1 MNEYQIMVNRAM
13 DCDEMDRAQVY
24 ATLAVAAATE
34 RLAIAQEV
42 RNDLLRESNAM
53 QAAGSAIYKEHVE
66 FQQAIFKGVND
77 ETTT

>member
-34 RLAIAQEV
+34 RLAIAQERANELAQRPSENETL
-42 RNDLLRESNAM
+42 RNISNTLQREIAYPNP
-53 QAAGSAIYKEHVE
+53 GSLE
-66 FQQAIFKGVND
+66 
-77 ETTT
+77 